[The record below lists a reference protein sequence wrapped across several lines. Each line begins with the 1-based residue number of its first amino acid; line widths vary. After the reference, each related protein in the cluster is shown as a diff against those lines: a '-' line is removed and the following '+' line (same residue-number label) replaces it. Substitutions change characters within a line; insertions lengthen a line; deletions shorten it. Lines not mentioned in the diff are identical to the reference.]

1 MRLAI
6 RPERWYAQV
15 AMNSQ
20 KKNIAEIIKRLK
32 KEYAGT
38 PQTVLRYSTPFELL
52 VATILSA
59 QTTDVLVNRVTTDL
73 FKKYRSAED
82 VANTTPERLAQDIRS
97 VNFFNNKA
105 KNINK
110 TAQVLIEKFGGKVP
124 QTMEELVSLPGVA
137 RKTANIVLSSAFGLN
152 EGIAVDTH
160 VKRLAYRLGLTKHDD
175 PVKIEK
181 DLLAITPKKE
191 WGHLSHLLIFH
202 GRKVCQAKKADHAVC
217 VLVDLCPSK
226 NI

>member
-1 MRLAI
+1 MNT
-6 RPERWYAQV
+6 PE
-15 AMNSQ
+15 
-20 KKNIAEIIKRLK
+20 KNIAEIIKRLK
-32 KEYAGT
+32 KEYTGT

-59 QTTDVLVNRVTTDL
+59 QTTDVLVNRVTADL

-82 VANTTPERLAQDIRS
+82 VANTTPEKLAQDIRS

-105 KNINK
+105 RNINK

>member
-1 MRLAI
+1 M
-6 RPERWYAQV
+6 
-15 AMNSQ
+15 AMNTPN
-20 KKNIAEIIKRLK
+20 KNIAEIIRRLK

-59 QTTDVLVNRVTTDL
+59 QTTDVLVNRVTADL
-73 FKKYRSAED
+73 FKKYRSVQD
-82 VANTTPERLAQDIRS
+82 VANTTPEKLAQDIRS

-105 KNINK
+105 RNINK
-110 TAQVLIEKFGGKVP
+110 TAQMLIEKFGGKVP

-152 EGIAVDTH
+152 EGLAVDTH
-160 VKRLAYRLGLTKHDD
+160 VKRLAYRLGLTKNDD
-175 PVKIEK
+175 PVKIEQ

-191 WGHLSHLLIFH
+191 WGNLSHLLIFH
-202 GRKVCQAKKADHAVC
+202 GRKVCQAKKPDHAAC
-217 VLVDLCPSK
+217 VLFELCPSK